1 MRQLFIVK
9 NQIHVYLISCRD
21 SALKQLTYFA
31 FVFFFSVSLP
41 LLWETQQRF
50 SLMLSS
56 NLLTVVCL
64 SAGYRCGHHR
74 NTSCDV
80 VKSRPAFQENVT
92 SSGTWWD
99 DVVTEVANVGDI
111 SSLLV
116 LPRSVLR
123 AVTVTTRSKSP
134 RDFKP
139 LPPPASS
146 SPLLAAELHH
156 KLQPSANLRNSVN
169 VDLYLWA
176 VLKVYYN

>member
-1 MRQLFIVK
+1 MCYQT
-9 NQIHVYLISCRD
+9 Y
-21 SALKQLTYFA
+21 ALA
-31 FVFFFSVSLP
+31 SVAC
-41 LLWETQQRF
+41 
-50 SLMLSS
+50 LMLSS
-56 NLLTVVCL
+56 NSLTVVCL
-64 SAGYRCGHHR
+64 SAGYRCGHYK

-80 VKSRPAFQENVT
+80 AKSRPAFQENVT
-92 SSGTWWD
+92 SSRTWWD
-99 DVVTEVANVGDI
+99 DVMTDVANVSDI

-146 SPLLAAELHH
+146 SPLAAELHH

>member
-1 MRQLFIVK
+1 MFDTFLLYSHYNRNDNFITICYLQLNLRLFL
-9 NQIHVYLISCRD
+9 NHMLYNTFSELSHVCCYVCFWPYSSTTHD
-21 SALKQLTYFA
+21 VVAST
-31 FVFFFSVSLP
+31 SVSG
-41 LLWETQQRF
+41 ECEIV
-50 SLMLSS
+50 S
-56 NLLTVVCL
+56 
-64 SAGYRCGHHR
+64 
-74 NTSCDV
+74 
-80 VKSRPAFQENVT
+80 
-92 SSGTWWD
+92 
-99 DVVTEVANVGDI
+99 NVGCIGNDTACVNCII

-146 SPLLAAELHH
+146 PPAAELHH